1 VKRLGDV
8 NKFVHDFVAV
18 ALLERRTVLQIPFD
32 QKVTKRIF
40 CEKDGYTA
48 R

>member
-1 VKRLGDV
+1 MY
-8 NKFVHDFVAV
+8 KFAPDFVAV
-18 ALLERRTVLQIPFD
+18 ASLEPNPVLPKPSD

-40 CEKDGYTA
+40 YEKDGYTA